1 MPVLLLRCVAPM
13 QSWGT
18 RSRFDERDTDL
29 EPSKSGVIGLL
40 CAALGVPREN
50 TERTLEL
57 AALRL
62 GVRVDAPG
70 ILRTDYQTAQMRPG
84 HPKTDTVQTWRQYL
98 SDAAFLV
105 ALEGKDRNLLERT
118 NVALRNPFYPI
129 SMGRKSY
136 PPGLPVWL
144 ENAII
149 DESLEQALRIYPNIT
164 DLEPN
169 SEVEKGQ
176 RFVIETHTKTGSLRF
191 DQPISSFAERR
202 FGTRH
207 VITGGL

>member
-1 MPVLLLRCVAPM
+1 M

-40 CAALGVPREN
+40 CAALGVPRDD
-50 TERTLEL
+50 TERTLQL

-105 ALEGKDRNLLERT
+105 GLEGEDHKPLERADA
-118 NVALRNPFYPI
+118 ALRNPFYPI
-129 SMGRKSY
+129 SMGRKAF
-136 PPGLPVWL
+136 PPGLPVFL
-144 ENAII
+144 ENAIV
-149 DESLEQALRIYPNIT
+149 DDTLEQALKTYPNIT
-164 DLEPN
+164 ELEPN
-169 SEVEKGQ
+169 PELERGQ
-176 RFVIETHTKTGSLRF
+176 RYVIESLTRSGSLRQ

-207 VITGGL
+207 VNTGGL